1 MQFDFT
7 GLWPAVGIPVL
18 RSVGGWATK
27 ALKDKKITKFEWKK
41 LAETTLKTGIY
52 GFMIFFGAEG
62 FGMELEP
69 IAAGASAVILD
80 MILSAWKENKNI
92 TKR

>member
-1 MQFDFT
+1 MDIS

-27 ALKDKKITKFEWKK
+27 ALKDKKVEMFEWKK
-41 LAETTLKTGIY
+41 LAETVLRTGILGSLIY
-52 GFMIFFGAEG
+52 FGADGAG
-62 FGMELEP
+62 FELEP
-69 IAAGASAVILD
+69 LAAAASAVILD
-80 MILSAWKENKNI
+80 MILGAWKENKNV